1 MTAKLQATPDAILDE
16 NFDVSDLHPAD
27 IEQIVIAAYD
37 EYEAIPKFTRLKK
50 QYRDKYNYLVDC
62 LTEKRGF
69 TQFSH
74 L

>member
-16 NFDVSDLHPAD
+16 NFDPNLHPAD
-27 IEQIVIAAYD
+27 IEQVIIAAYD

-50 QYRDKYNYLVDC
+50 QYRDKYNYLVDL

-69 TQFSH
+69 NQFSH